1 MPDALVC
8 AFLQTD
14 LYSNRLHEQIVR
26 IESGEHMKIGISGA
40 GGHLGRAVL
49 EHIAASGA
57 DVKLVAISRTPDAS
71 GREVEGRL
79 GDYDRPE
86 TLAAAYTGLDR
97 LLIIPSADL
106 RQGVRGVQ
114 YVAAIDAAVAAGVKH
129 IVLLSA
135 LGTRKQ
141 EEPANGA
148 SYWVAEQHL
157 IKTAPAWTIVRMS
170 YYAEAFAQEAQML
183 AGTGMLTGL
192 GESRVSYVSRDDVA
206 AAVAGVLT
214 RDGHVGA
221 IYSATGP
228 RSVTSAE
235 RAEAATVLT
244 GKPFAFVVLS
254 QEQLRAGLG
263 QAALP
268 EDVVNVVISIQEEF
282 AQGVFDVV
290 TGHVEQLSG
299 RAPKSLEQVLA
310 ALSDNA
316 QNPIT

>member
-1 MPDALVC
+1 
-8 AFLQTD
+8 
-14 LYSNRLHEQIVR
+14 
-26 IESGEHMKIGISGA
+26 MKIGISGA
-40 GGHLGRAVL
+40 SGQLGRAVL
-49 EHIAASGA
+49 EHIAASGTN
-57 DVKLVAISRTPDAS
+57 VKRVAISRTPHLS
-71 GREVEGRL
+71 GPEVEGRL

-86 TLAAAYTGLDR
+86 TLADAYAGLDR

-106 RQGVRGVQ
+106 RPGVRSVQ
-114 YVAAIDAAVAAGVKH
+114 HVAAIDAAVAAGVQH

-141 EEPANGA
+141 QEPANGA

-170 YYAEAFAQEAQML
+170 YYAEAFAQEARML
-183 AGTGMLTGL
+183 AGSGMLTGL

-214 RDGHVGA
+214 QEGHVGA

-228 RSVTSAE
+228 KSVTGAE
-235 RAEAATVLT
+235 RAEAATALT
-244 GKPFAFVVLS
+244 GKPFAFVVVS
-254 QEQLRAGLG
+254 HEQLRAGLS
-263 QAALP
+263 QASLP
-268 EDVVNVVISIQEEF
+268 EDVVNVVMSIQEEF

-299 RAPKSLEQVLA
+299 RAPRSLEQVLA
-310 ALSDNA
+310 G
-316 QNPIT
+316 